1 MLRFFDQTRNLRL
14 ALRLLSVTLI
24 GGRIARRFRELGVE
38 RTGLLLPAR
47 YLALELLAF
56 SNEWTA
62 SGKLLLA
69 RRRLY

>member
-47 YLALELLAF
+47 YL
-56 SNEWTA
+56 
-62 SGKLLLA
+62 
-69 RRRLY
+69 RRA